1 MQLLNEKR
9 VEGTVINSKLTPQMA
24 LPLSHNDKASF
35 DNYWVGNNYEL
46 VTALRSMVQTSEQSI
61 LYVYGPHGSG
71 KSHLLF
77 AAMRLAKQEGVK
89 TSYLSLSDEHI
100 SIDMFSILDVENL
113 VFIDNIHAWANDQ
126 EKERTL
132 FTLFEQIKHAGGQL
146 VVASS
151 QPPESSGFVI
161 RDLVSRLMS
170 GLIYGLHPLTEE
182 QQLDAIKMRANQ
194 RGLLIS
200 EETVKFLLKYSSRD
214 NRELFTILEQVDQAS
229 LVEKRRITIPFIQSL
244 LKPSS

>member
-1 MQLLNEKR
+1 M
-9 VEGTVINSKLTPQMA
+9 INSGATPQMA
-24 LPLSHNDKASF
+24 LPLAHSDKASF

-46 VTALRSMVQTSEQSI
+46 VAVLRSMVKTATPNL
-61 LYVYGPHGSG
+61 LYFYGPSGAG

-77 AAMRLAKQEGVK
+77 AAMRQAKQDSVK
-89 TSYLSLSDEHI
+89 TSYISLSDAHVTLDMLD
-100 SIDMFSILDVENL
+100 SLDIDNL
-113 VFIDNIHAWANDQ
+113 VFIDNVHSWAGDQ
-126 EKERTL
+126 EKERAV

-146 VVASS
+146 VLASS
-151 QPPESSGFVI
+151 QPPETSGFVI
-161 RDLVSRLMS
+161 RDLISRLMS

-200 EETVKFLLKYSSRD
+200 DDTVKFLLKNSSRD
-214 NRELFTILEQVDQAS
+214 NRELFNILEEIDKAS

-244 LKPSS
+244 LKSL

>member
-1 MQLLNEKR
+1 
-9 VEGTVINSKLTPQMA
+9 MA

-46 VTALRSMVQTSEQSI
+46 VTALRTMVQVSEPNV
-61 LYVYGPHGSG
+61 LYIYGPSSSG

-77 AAMRLAKQEGVK
+77 AAMRLAKQDTVK
-89 TSYLSLSDEHI
+89 TSYISLNDEHVNV
-100 SIDMFSILDVENL
+100 DMLSILDVGNF
-113 VFIDNIHAWANDQ
+113 VFIDNIHAWAGDQ
-126 EKERTL
+126 EKERAL
-132 FTLFEQIKHAGGQL
+132 FTLFEQIKHSGGQL

-151 QPPESSGFVI
+151 QPPEASGFVI

-170 GLIYGLHPLTEE
+170 GLIYGLHSLTEE

-200 EETVKFLLKYSSRD
+200 EDTVKFLLKHSSRD
-214 NRELFTILEQVDQAS
+214 NRELFTILEQIDQAS

-244 LKPSS
+244 LK

>member
-1 MQLLNEKR
+1 
-9 VEGTVINSKLTPQMA
+9 MA

-46 VTALRSMVQTSEQSI
+46 VTALRAMVQVSEPNV
-61 LYVYGPHGSG
+61 LYIYGPSSSG

-77 AAMRLAKQEGVK
+77 AAMRLAKQDTVK
-89 TSYLSLSDEHI
+89 TSYISLNDEHVNV
-100 SIDMFSILDVENL
+100 DMLSILDVGNL
-113 VFIDNIHAWANDQ
+113 VFIDNIHAWAGDQ
-126 EKERTL
+126 EKERAL
-132 FTLFEQIKHAGGQL
+132 FTLFEQIKHSGGQL

-151 QPPESSGFVI
+151 QPPEASGFVI

-170 GLIYGLHPLTEE
+170 GLIYGLHSLTEE

-200 EETVKFLLKYSSRD
+200 EDTVKFLLKHSSRD
-214 NRELFTILEQVDQAS
+214 NRELFTILEQIDQAS

-244 LKPSS
+244 LK